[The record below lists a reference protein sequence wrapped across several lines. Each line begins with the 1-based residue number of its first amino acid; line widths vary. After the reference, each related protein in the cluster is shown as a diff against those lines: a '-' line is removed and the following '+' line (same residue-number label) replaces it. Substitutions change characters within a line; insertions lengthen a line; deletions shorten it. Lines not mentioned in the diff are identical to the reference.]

1 MSPRS
6 ERRDA
11 QAQLTRV
18 CLREHP
24 TSSWAAQRMSL
35 TSHSLPGS
43 PRLPE
48 PRVQSWLRDG
58 DRGPLALRGPGLLLP
73 SDLPT
78 SHGCSQP
85 GPLAR
90 EFHPSCE
97 HPPGK
102 AKQKTP
108 ATFGEEAASPD
119 RFFQSGEG
127 GKRLFLRGAAAPRAR
142 DGDQSLLPGRPQG
155 RGGRERLHLRE
166 RPAAP
171 PGPAPGPVSVTAP
184 PARYRH
190 RDLLV
195 PAALGTAARREPA
208 LAPPHRCPD
217 SLQAALGDLLILL
230 VLPGTNSNNTKENK
244 QTNPT
249 VFCAD
254 SPGC

>member
-108 ATFGEEAASPD
+108 ATFGEEAAY
-119 RFFQSGEG
+119 
-127 GKRLFLRGAAAPRAR
+127 PR
-142 DGDQSLLPGRPQG
+142 PVFPK
-155 RGGRERLHLRE
+155 RGGRKAAVLARSSSSKSSGRGSKPPPWPAPGQGRE
-166 RPAAP
+166 GAAP
-171 PGPAPGPVSVTAP
+171 PAGAAGGTSGTRSRSRFRHGSASPVPAPGPP
-184 PARYRH
+184 R
-190 RDLLV
+190 
-195 PAALGTAARREPA
+195 
-208 LAPPHRCPD
+208 
-217 SLQAALGDLLILL
+217 
-230 VLPGTNSNNTKENK
+230 PG
-244 QTNPT
+244 
-249 VFCAD
+249 
-254 SPGC
+254 SPGHRRPSGTCPGPSSPVP